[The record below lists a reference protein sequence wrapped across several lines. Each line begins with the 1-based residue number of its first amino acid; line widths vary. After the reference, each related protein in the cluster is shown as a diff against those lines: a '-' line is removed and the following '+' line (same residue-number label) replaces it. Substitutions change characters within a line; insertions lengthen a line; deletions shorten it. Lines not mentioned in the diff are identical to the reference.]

1 MSPPHPYR
9 GGGRA
14 VPGTAPPPADHRIP
28 RFQSTTEKLRLVAAK
43 GADYVFVV
51 KDNEPDL
58 KEALG
63 ALD

>member
-1 MSPPHPYR
+1 MVVTADAMHAQVE
-9 GGGRA
+9 RA
-14 VPGTAPPPADHRIP
+14 H
-28 RFQSTTEKLRLVAAK
+28 FLVAAK
-43 GADYVFVV
+43 GADHVFVV

>member
-1 MSPPHPYR
+1 M
-9 GGGRA
+9 
-14 VPGTAPPPADHRIP
+14 PGTAPPPADHRIP